1 MLVNIIVEQRK
12 IKIVMYHDE
21 NSFQEE
27 ERHMT
32 NNDMLN
38 KNYKKACL
46 NQTKRRLNDLLN
58 KFLDD
63 ENIDSN
69 YKSRIIDMIV
79 GLLTLKQS

>member
-1 MLVNIIVEQRK
+1 MMPMK
-12 IKIVMYHDE
+12 
-21 NSFQEE
+21 NSFQLE

-38 KNYKKACL
+38 ENYKKACL

>member
-1 MLVNIIVEQRK
+1 
-12 IKIVMYHDE
+12 
-21 NSFQEE
+21 
-27 ERHMT
+27 MT
-32 NNDMLN
+32 NNEMLN
-38 KNYKKACL
+38 ENYNKACL

>member
-1 MLVNIIVEQRK
+1 
-12 IKIVMYHDE
+12 
-21 NSFQEE
+21 
-27 ERHMT
+27 MT
-32 NNDMLN
+32 DYEMLN
-38 KNYKKACL
+38 DNYKKARL
-46 NQTKRRLNDLLN
+46 NQTKKRLNDLIN

>member
-1 MLVNIIVEQRK
+1 MQNDRNELSIETNISRGEK
-12 IKIVMYHDE
+12 D
-21 NSFQEE
+21 
-27 ERHMT
+27 MT
-32 NNDMLN
+32 DNELLN
-38 KNYKKACL
+38 LNYKKTCL
-46 NQTKRRLNDLLN
+46 NQTKRRLNDSIN